1 MEFDLGVEFFVSS
14 WWRSSLA
21 KLVPPP
27 LELDSEVSM
36 QRRENRVTWHLD
48 RAVVEQLDT
57 VDGDKTIEQALA
69 NAGIMKARQRSPT
82 AIG

>member
-1 MEFDLGVEFFVSS
+1 
-14 WWRSSLA
+14 
-21 KLVPPP
+21 
-27 LELDSEVSM
+27 M